1 VKQFLRKIFKRELFT
16 KTASAP
22 LHCCPMK
29 LHSDF
34 SDYFRRIEGGEGA
47 KINWQVRVSSES
59 ITARSSKRD
68 GVADKTVIRIKSAC
82 KIRLFRNIE
91 KKTDNVNLHAR
102 KNQIRHLLR
111 LRH

>member
-22 LHCCPMK
+22 LHYPMK

-34 SDYFRRIEGGEGA
+34 SDYFRRTEGGKGT

-59 ITARSSKRD
+59 IIARSSKRD
-68 GVADKTVIRIKSAC
+68 GVADATLING
-82 KIRLFRNIE
+82 L
-91 KKTDNVNLHAR
+91 
-102 KNQIRHLLR
+102 
-111 LRH
+111 